1 MNFNEKYSAGWD
13 VGGAHLKVVVVDS
26 NSVVC
31 SVKQLPCPLWKGIHE
46 LSFAVEHLM
55 ATELP
60 ENVMHSITMTGEL
73 ADIFQSRR
81 EGVNEIARLMADKL
95 GCNVRFYAGK
105 HGFLDLAQVDEHYQ
119 SIASANWHA
128 SASLVAT
135 QVKAGVFIDVGSTTT
150 DLIPFNNGLVLNKG
164 FIDAERM
171 RNDEL
176 VYTGVIR
183 TPLMA
188 LTQKVAFKDHEY
200 HVAAEYFATMAD
212 VYRIT
217 GDLTDAE
224 DMAST
229 ADGADKSLEAS
240 MRRIARMIGHDYEE
254 FSDNDWLELA
264 QSFKAA
270 QMQRLEAVIQKQ
282 LDEFFPMSRI
292 SLVTAGAGRFL
303 TGALAE
309 RLGQDQLQVEHLIDA
324 QSPELRQWAGVCYP
338 AYAMAVLPL
347 EIGI

>member
-1 MNFNEKYSAGWD
+1 
-13 VGGAHLKVVVVDS
+13 
-26 NSVVC
+26 
-31 SVKQLPCPLWKGIHE
+31 
-46 LSFAVEHLM
+46 
-55 ATELP
+55 
-60 ENVMHSITMTGEL
+60 
-73 ADIFQSRR
+73 
-81 EGVNEIARLMADKL
+81 
-95 GCNVRFYAGK
+95 
-105 HGFLDLAQVDEHYQ
+105 
-119 SIASANWHA
+119 
-128 SASLVAT
+128 
-135 QVKAGVFIDVGSTTT
+135 
-150 DLIPFNNGLVLNKG
+150 
-164 FIDAERM
+164 
-171 RNDEL
+171 
-176 VYTGVIR
+176 
-183 TPLMA
+183 
-188 LTQKVAFKDHEY
+188 
-200 HVAAEYFATMAD
+200 
-212 VYRIT
+212 
-217 GDLTDAE
+217 
-224 DMAST
+224 
-229 ADGADKSLEAS
+229 